1 MNLSRKVN
9 KLSKVVWDSRVQQ
22 VFRKSLAQKKES
34 FSKKYC
40 WYVTNIEVF
49 VYIFK
54 MTSIKLYKP
63 LVKNLVVINKMIITN
78 NGSSMLE
85 IQGTDSPLFINI
97 GSALKVSMSGCFFC
111 LFICL
116 FSIWVFFHNHLQSTE
131 LQEKGEGIFLTPHYN
146 FHPLHKHLDISQ
158 AITAESSP
166 LHICSSRTRTRNL
179 LFPSAS
185 R

>member
-22 VFRKSLAQKKES
+22 VFQKSLAQKKES
-34 FSKKYC
+34 FSKIYC

-63 LVKNLVVINKMIITN
+63 LVRNLVVINKMIITN

-97 GSALKVSMSGCFFC
+97 GSALKVSMSGCFFLFVC
-111 LFICL
+111 LF
-116 FSIWVFFHNHLQSTE
+116 VFYLGFLSQPFTKHRTA
-131 LQEKGEGIFLTPHYN
+131 GEGGRHFFN
-146 FHPLHKHLDISQ
+146 
-158 AITAESSP
+158 SS
-166 LHICSSRTRTRNL
+166 LQL
-179 LFPSAS
+179 PSAS
-185 R
+185 QTLRH

>member
-1 MNLSRKVN
+1 MNLSRKIN

-22 VFRKSLAQKKES
+22 VFQKSLAQKKES

-54 MTSIKLYKP
+54 VTSIKLYKP
-63 LVKNLVVINKMIITN
+63 LVRNLVVINKMIITN

-97 GSALKVSMSGCFFC
+97 GSALKVSMSGCFFLFVC
-111 LFICL
+111 LFVCFL
-116 FSIWVFFHNHLQSTE
+116 SGFSFTTIYKAQNCRRRGRAFF
-131 LQEKGEGIFLTPHYN
+131 
-146 FHPLHKHLDISQ
+146 
-158 AITAESSP
+158 
-166 LHICSSRTRTRNL
+166 
-179 LFPSAS
+179 
-185 R
+185 